1 MKLAVDV
8 QYSNDTAMVGG
19 VSFENWQDHEAQ
31 REYISRVQGV
41 MDYEPGK
48 FYKRELPC
56 ILQLIAEHELAPECI
71 IVDGFVFLDGFSEAG
86 LGKHLFDALDG
97 KVSVIG
103 VAKKRF
109 KDIDSR
115 YEVYRGVS
123 KNPLYV
129 TAVGLEVEQARE
141 NIRLMHGSNRLPTL
155 LKYADQICR
164 NKEMRFPNEKK

>member
-8 QYSNDTAMVGG
+8 QYYNDTATVGG
-19 VSFENWQDHEAQ
+19 VSFENWQDDEAQ
-31 REYISRVQGV
+31 REYVSAFQGV

-56 ILQLIAEHELAPECI
+56 ILKLITEHELRPECI

-86 LGKHLFDALDG
+86 LGKHLFDALGG
-97 KVSVIG
+97 KVSIIG

-109 KDIDSR
+109 KDINSK

-129 TAVGLEVEQARE
+129 TAVGLEIEQARE
-141 NIRLMHGSNRLPTL
+141 NIRLMHGRDRLPTL
-155 LKYADQICR
+155 LKHADQICR
-164 NKEMRFPNEKK
+164 NQEMGFSNE